1 MKKILFTTATILL
14 AFFAEAQVNVNKEL
28 KSLIDQSFGY
38 FPKLKEVENTVITA
52 QEKLSLTELNKMPD
66 ITGDASYAY
75 IRPKIVVPLNGND
88 LQFAPLHNFNG
99 GVNATYALF
108 DFGRLQANIQRSK
121 DDLQYAKH
129 NVDYVKAQ
137 LAFQVA
143 NVYYNIVY
151 LQKAISIQDSVLNF
165 LNQNKKIVQ
174 SQLQNGTALKIDLLN
189 IQASIDNEE
198 NRKVDLQN
206 SLQKQKNLLEYTTGM
221 SQSNGRAFDFDINLT
236 DAATA
241 LALAQTHNLDFVLAK
256 DKVKQ
261 SESDLTITKLGD
273 KPTVGLK
280 AAAGFKNGYLPG
292 IYDMRFNYLA
302 GVSLSIP
309 IYNGGKNK
317 QQQRLQQN
325 IIRQNEMA
333 VETLSSTYKKD
344 IEQALT
350 DIATNLERIK
360 NTKGQIEQAQT
371 AQVLASNKLKS
382 GTGTNLEI
390 TNASTNVQRALL
402 TKLQYEYQLCLAKL
416 ELTRLMGYEYWQ

>member
-1 MKKILFTTATILL
+1 
-14 AFFAEAQVNVNKEL
+14 
-28 KSLIDQSFGY
+28 
-38 FPKLKEVENTVITA
+38 
-52 QEKLSLTELNKMPD
+52 
-66 ITGDASYAY
+66 
-75 IRPKIVVPLNGND
+75 
-88 LQFAPLHNFNG
+88 
-99 GVNATYALF
+99 
-108 DFGRLQANIQRSK
+108 
-121 DDLQYAKH
+121 
-129 NVDYVKAQ
+129 
-137 LAFQVA
+137 
-143 NVYYNIVY
+143 
-151 LQKAISIQDSVLNF
+151 
-165 LNQNKKIVQ
+165 
-174 SQLQNGTALKIDLLN
+174 
-189 IQASIDNEE
+189 
-198 NRKVDLQN
+198 
-206 SLQKQKNLLEYTTGM
+206 
-221 SQSNGRAFDFDINLT
+221 
-236 DAATA
+236 
-241 LALAQTHNLDFVLAK
+241 
-256 DKVKQ
+256 
-261 SESDLTITKLGD
+261 
-273 KPTVGLK
+273 
-280 AAAGFKNGYLPG
+280 
-292 IYDMRFNYLA
+292 MRFNYLA